1 MSNPQQAVPVACNPQ
16 ALSADAWTAH
26 QAATKRL
33 FGALCEATEE
43 LADGY
48 AFRFAAEI
56 LPLVAAFVAHERHCC
71 PFFTFRI
78 EVPPAEANITLRMA
92 GSPAAKA
99 LIMAELLPSN
109 P

>member
-1 MSNPQQAVPVACNPQ
+1 MNDAQQTTPVACNPQ
-16 ALSADAWTAH
+16 ALSAEAWTGH
-26 QAATKRL
+26 QTATEWL
-33 FGALCEATEE
+33 FETLCEATEE

-48 AFRFAAEI
+48 AFRFAAEA
-56 LPLVAAFVAHERHCC
+56 LPLVAAFVEHERRCC

-78 EVPPAEANITLRMA
+78 EVPPAETAITLRIT

-99 LIMAELLPSN
+99 LIRAELLPAN